1 MTIEHETDLGRAET
15 EEEELVRLNQRLLER
30 RREINPHAAQF
41 LPPPMAQGAGPLPFG
56 APGDLA
62 VPLQSAIAGAQRQY
76 AAAQNNPLV
85 IERRERLAAMER
97 ARVMRE
103 LHALADDRGVPAH
116 PAIRRVV
123 VAERAPTVEA
133 MEIVEEALRWQQAQR
148 RAGERPPPVTVVL
161 TGPPGCG
168 KTTTLS
174 RYVAR
179 WPTTGRYV
187 LAREIAVLPENDWG
201 ENKAERRRLATVP
214 MLGIDEAGL
223 EESDRAGARLGA
235 LMAERLDGPRVT
247 IIATNLGADEFYG
260 RYMNDRL
267 RSRLDV
273 EQGKRGCAWWR
284 DLSAVD
290 YRDPETVGAL
300 EAGR

>member
-1 MTIEHETDLGRAET
+1 MTTEHDINLGAPET

-30 RREINPHAAQF
+30 RREINPHAAQY
-41 LPPPMAQGAGPLPFG
+41 LPPPSTAPQLSAFG

-62 VPLQSAIAGAQRQY
+62 APLQSVMRGAVRQY
-76 AAAQNNPLV
+76 EAAQSNPLV
-85 IERRERLAAMER
+85 IERRERLKAMER
-97 ARVMRE
+97 ARVVRE

-123 VAERAPTVEA
+123 TAENAPIVEA

-148 RAGERPPPVTVVL
+148 RAGERPPPVTIVL

-174 RYVAR
+174 RHVAR
-179 WPTTGRYV
+179 WPTPARYV

-201 ENKAERRRLATVP
+201 DNKLERRRLASVSL
-214 MLGIDEAGL
+214 LGIDEAGL

-235 LMAERLDGPRVT
+235 LLAERRDGPHVT
-247 IIATNLGADEFYG
+247 LIATNLGADEFFG
-260 RYMNDRL
+260 RYVNARL
-267 RSRLDV
+267 ISRLDV
-273 EQGKRGCAWWR
+273 EQGRRGCAWWR
-284 DLSAVD
+284 DLTPVD
-290 YRDPETVGAL
+290 YRDPETAAAL